1 VSDPLKLPR
10 LIGIT
15 GVAGVGKDTLADYLV
30 REHKFVKY
38 ALADPIKEL
47 LNDRFGW
54 TMEDWAD
61 REWKETGHTVWG
73 SRLRA
78 STLEECLPFS
88 PRSWAQWLG
97 AEVGRMLAGEY
108 VWANKMVEAWHA
120 LGVVEDYYD
129 ESHLDAP
136 QPQRMVVPDVRFD
149 NEARIIGNL
158 GGVVIRVVR
167 QDAKPVE
174 QHSSEL
180 GVDNRYVH
188 CMVENYG
195 AVPDFLAR
203 AEATLQDVRNLR

>member
-38 ALADPIKEL
+38 ALADPIKRL

-54 TMEDWAD
+54 TMEDWQD
-61 REWKETGHTVWG
+61 RAWKERSEINAGWKKHG
-73 SRLRA
+73 GRH
-78 STLEECLPFS
+78 FS

-97 AEVGRMLAGEY
+97 TEVGRFLAGED
-108 VWANKMVEAWHA
+108 VWAHKMADAWHA
-120 LGVVEDYYD
+120 LDREIVYYRD
-129 ESHLDAP
+129 LAMDP
-136 QPQRMVVPDVRFD
+136 PRGQLMVVPDVRFD

-174 QHSSEL
+174 QHASEL

-195 AVPDFLAR
+195 SIPDFLAR
-203 AEATLQDVRNLR
+203 AEATLEDVRNLR